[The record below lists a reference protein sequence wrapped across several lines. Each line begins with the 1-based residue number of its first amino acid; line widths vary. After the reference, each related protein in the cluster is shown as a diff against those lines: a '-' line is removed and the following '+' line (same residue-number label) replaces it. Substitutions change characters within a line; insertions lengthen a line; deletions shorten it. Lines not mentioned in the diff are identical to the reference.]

1 MNEFLKYLGVI
12 IALLGVVAFA
22 LYYYV
27 FPNSN
32 TCLILGGAALVI
44 GLLAHIIINRFTK

>member
-12 IALLGVVAFA
+12 IVLLGVVTFA

-32 TCLILGGAALVI
+32 TCLVLGGAALII
-44 GLLAHIIINRFTK
+44 GFFAHVLVNRFMK

>member
-27 FPNSN
+27 FPSNN
-32 TCLILGGAALVI
+32 TCLILGAVALIV
-44 GLLAHIIINRFTK
+44 GFFAHVLINRFYK

>member
-1 MNEFLKYLGVI
+1 MNEFLKYLGII

-27 FPNSN
+27 FPSN
-32 TCLILGGAALVI
+32 NACLIVGGACLII
-44 GLLAHIIINRFTK
+44 GFFAHVLINRFCK